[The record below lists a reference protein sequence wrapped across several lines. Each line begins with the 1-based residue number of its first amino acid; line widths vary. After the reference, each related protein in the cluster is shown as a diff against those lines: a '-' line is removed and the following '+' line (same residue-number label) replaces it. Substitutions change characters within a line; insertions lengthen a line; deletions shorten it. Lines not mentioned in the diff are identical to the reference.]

1 MSVINFIDIYSPLIT
16 LGEIIE
22 KQKVESYSQD
32 IEYYYNKKLI
42 LFLIEFYD
50 NYLPVKITILENN
63 YHKMLNNKL
72 EDFFKE
78 NLDQDLINTVCTYIC
93 FYTNLDFVKKI
104 YEKYPNI
111 FSNDYNYT
119 YFTEN
124 ANYVNYNLVK
134 SACSGEKYEIAL
146 YLMEQYNFTILNI
159 EYLYLDNIKPDI
171 LKRMLEIEKLENY
184 KYNPTILNKFCYLI
198 RYKNYEIQKILVEE
212 ILKLNIQDKYYYLNN
227 ILIHLNE
234 NSNLDTIKFI
244 LYHPL
249 FDGSFIHIREWYNII
264 SRVYHYDVKLK
275 NMNLHLKTKI
285 FETYFEYLMNKNI
298 CFTDILYYEDY
309 LIIQVLVRLP
319 NSVSL
324 LNKIFDT
331 VIEPGGIVQEIYISL
346 FKYGDLEVYKFIEKK
361 KNNFDIKDIYYFEE
375 MLSYVLY
382 NKDNRVIKH
391 FLEKFIDKFDY
402 QNTVVNFQFLELNN
416 RYQNKIKKFKILTKF
431 IDLKNKKKT
440 LFGYFRDKKIIHL
453 NLIKYIIKKV
463 SDNNILDENNDIIS
477 RLFEEICIRKCNDTY
492 LYIIE
497 LLAGKDNLW
506 FLLGYSIKYYGWFS
520 NQNNLLLE
528 LCENGSVSLKSI
540 ENKYKE
546 HILFEFLNY
555 VNKTNFEKF
564 NYYNILQNFKNNNF
578 DMKLISY
585 GWVREE
591 CYPLLE
597 GPVRNNNYY
606 LILDCLKMGFKFID
620 LYKKYYKS
628 YSYLVYSHDE
638 MKKWISLYNVIRRC
652 SIRKHLKDKGKH
664 KYKFKESIVNFETKP
679 ERKENSIVHR
689 GGTYFYNNM
698 DELDSMCD
706 FREHNYIFPKHITP
720 AELVHLTKNEIYM
733 CQKTDGLLVKD
744 IKKHIMF
751 PPISQDF
758 ENVAW
763 DAEYI
768 KELDLYLVFGMR
780 SYSKK
785 NNTPYEDYLDLM
797 FEHKIC
803 YGFKKNDA
811 YLELNKLKV
820 EALEILEFCE
830 KYKHIPMKWYPKKV
844 WRFRNTK
851 EILDL
856 LSQVEKYQ
864 EGVCRDNCGG
874 SMLDFI
880 TNKELKTDGIILM
893 KDKKTLY
900 KYKPERC
907 MTADLK
913 TDRNNIYRCYWD
925 KEEKSWVPVDLRKD
939 KKKPNPEELVKK
951 LEYYHHNPWNIQ
963 DIIEHLKKVNI
974 NTLYY
979 QKNQKHPKF
988 NSLCKTNKKILNDI
1002 LRKEY
1007 ANSRYNF
1014 LDIGCGFCN
1023 NILWKDP
1030 NIKIEGIDID
1040 ISTIQEN
1047 RNIYIKDIANPN
1059 KKIDTKISNYYWYN
1073 FQNINKKYEV
1083 IIMNFSFHYVFNKTY
1098 GFKNFI
1104 YELLNPCSKKGTKLF
1119 ISLIDI
1125 QKEENIDLSNNS
1137 YMKIIDSPID
1147 YLDEP
1152 IKEVIPKWRKTY
1164 YTFRHN
1170 TPIKE
1175 PMVDVDKL
1183 IVLMENYNWKLNQ
1196 EFKIH
1201 NPHDWTNLTRRI
1213 EFIKM
1218 Y

>member
-1 MSVINFIDIYSPLIT
+1 MTVINFIDIYSPTIT

-22 KQKVESYSQD
+22 KQKVKNYSQE

-42 LFLIEFYD
+42 LFLITFYD
-50 NYLPVKITILENN
+50 KKLPIEVTLLENN
-63 YHKMLNNKL
+63 YDKMLNNKL
-72 EDFFKE
+72 EEIFEE
-78 NLDQDLINTVCTYIC
+78 NLDMDLINSLCTDIC
-93 FYTNLDFVKKI
+93 FYTNLNFVKKI
-104 YEKYPNI
+104 YEKYTYI
-111 FSNDYNYT
+111 FSCDCDYT
-119 YFTEN
+119 YYTEST
-124 ANYVNYNLVK
+124 NYINYNLAK
-134 SACSGEKYEIAL
+134 SACSGEQYDIAL
-146 YLMEQYNFTILNI
+146 YLMEQHNFTILNL
-159 EYLYLDNIKPDI
+159 EYLYLYNIKPKTLKKI
-171 LKRMLEIEKLENY
+171 LELEKLENY
-184 KYNPTILNKFCYLI
+184 KHNSSILENFCFLV

-212 ILKLNIQDKYYYLNN
+212 ILKLDILGKYDYLSK

-234 NSNLDTIKFI
+234 NSSSETIRFI
-244 LYHPL
+244 LYHSL
-249 FDGSFIHIREWYNII
+249 FDGNFIHIEEWYNII

-275 NMNLHLKTKI
+275 NPNPHLKTEI

-298 CFTDILYYEDY
+298 DISRILIYEDY
-309 LIIQVLVRLP
+309 FIIQVLVRLP
-319 NSVSL
+319 NSVNL
-324 LNKIFDT
+324 LSKIFDI
-331 VIEPGGIVQEIYISL
+331 VIDYGIVNEIYISL
-346 FKYGDLEVYKFIEKK
+346 FKYGNIETYKFIENKE
-361 KNNFDIKDIYYFEE
+361 NDFNIKDRYDFEQ

-382 NKDNRVIKH
+382 NKDNRVITQ
-391 FLEKFIDKFDY
+391 FLKKFREKFDY
-402 QNTVVNFQFLELNN
+402 QNTEVNFEFLELNN
-416 RYQNKIKKFKILTKF
+416 RYQNKIKKLKILSKF
-431 IDLKNKKKT
+431 IDLKNQKRK
-440 LFGYFRDKKIIHL
+440 LFGYFHNKKDIHL

-463 SDNNILDENNDIIS
+463 SDNNILDETEDIIS
-477 RLFEEICIRKCNDTY
+477 RLFEAICIRKCYDTY
-492 LYIIE
+492 QYLIK
-497 LLAGKDNLW
+497 LLVGKDNLW

-555 VNKTNFEKF
+555 DEEKKFNKF
-564 NYYNILQNFKNNNF
+564 NYYNILQNFKHNDFN
-578 DMKLISY
+578 MKLTNY
-585 GWVREE
+585 GWGWEE
-591 CYPLLE
+591 FYPLLE
-597 GPVRNNNYY
+597 GPIKNNNYY
-606 LILDCLKMGFKFID
+606 LILDCLKMGFKFTD

-628 YSYLVYSHDE
+628 YRYLVSSHNE
-638 MKKWISLYNVIRRC
+638 IKKWISLYNVIRRC
-652 SIRKHLKDKGKH
+652 TIRKHLKYKGKH

-689 GGTYFYNNM
+689 GGPYFYNNM

-720 AELVHLTKNEIYM
+720 AELVSLTKNEIYM

-751 PPISQDF
+751 PPISADF
-758 ENVAW
+758 ENISW

-803 YGFKKNDA
+803 YNFKKNDD
-811 YLELNKLKV
+811 YLELNKLKA

-830 KYKHIPMKWYPKKV
+830 KYKHIAMKWYPKKV
-844 WRFRNTK
+844 WRFRDTK

-864 EGVCRDNCGG
+864 ECVCRNNWGG
-874 SMLDFI
+874 SMTDFI

-1023 NILWKDP
+1023 HILWKDP
-1030 NIKIEGIDID
+1030 NIKIDGIDID
-1040 ISTIQEN
+1040 ISVIVEN
-1047 RNIYIKDIANPN
+1047 KNIYIRDIADPD
-1059 KKIDTKISNYYWYN
+1059 KKIETKISKYYWNN
-1073 FQNINKKYEV
+1073 FQKLNKKYDV
-1083 IIMNFSFHYVFNKTY
+1083 IVMNFSFHYVFNETF

-1104 YELLNPCSKKGTKLF
+1104 YKILNPCSKKGTKLF

-1125 QKEENIDLSNNS
+1125 QKEENIDLPNNS
-1137 YMKIIDSPID
+1137 YMNVIDSPID
-1147 YLDEP
+1147 YLGES
-1152 IKEVIPKWRKTY
+1152 IKEVVPKWRKTY

-1201 NPHDWTNLTRRI
+1201 NPYDWTNLTRRI
-1213 EFIKM
+1213 EFIKI